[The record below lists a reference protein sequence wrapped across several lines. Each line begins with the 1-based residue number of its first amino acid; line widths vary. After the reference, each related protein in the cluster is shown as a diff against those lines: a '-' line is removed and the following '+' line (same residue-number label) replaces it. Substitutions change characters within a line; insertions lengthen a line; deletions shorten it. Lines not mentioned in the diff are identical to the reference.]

1 MVSDVV
7 VVEVIL
13 MVEVVAVVAVVIVV
27 LVFMK
32 QTKKLTNTAFN
43 EIHIGTRLKKRFFFI
58 YSGVNTTIFI
68 LFFKIA
74 ANDVKNQKFQ
84 RQNCK

>member
-13 MVEVVAVVAVVIVV
+13 MVEVVGVVAVVIVTIIVV

-43 EIHIGTRLKKRFFFI
+43 EIHIGTRLKKRLVFFF
-58 YSGVNTTIFI
+58 YI
-68 LFFKIA
+68 LE
-74 ANDVKNQKFQ
+74 
-84 RQNCK
+84 